1 MKLGVEAAEGAQAGQ
16 AGQAASLAQGGQAA
30 SLAQAG
36 QAASL
41 APVVS
46 QPPAKWW
53 VMRAA
58 RARLPSVRV
67 MVMTWSSSAVP
78 TGRRLP
84 QEGSL

>member
-16 AGQAASLAQGGQAA
+16 AGR
-30 SLAQAG
+30 AG

-84 QEGSL
+84 QEGSQ